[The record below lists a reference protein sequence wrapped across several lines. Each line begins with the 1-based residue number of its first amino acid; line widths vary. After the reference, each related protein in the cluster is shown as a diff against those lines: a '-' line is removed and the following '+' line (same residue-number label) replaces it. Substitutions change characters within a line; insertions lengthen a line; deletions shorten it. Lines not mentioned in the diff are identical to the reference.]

1 MNIYYLRFLGLFN
14 TITGSRYGGLVVIL
28 GVDLP
33 VGPVRVGIEA
43 AVRQGWDRW
52 LTGERGKHNKSAF
65 IGMDS
70 FGASAPAEELYVKF
84 GITSDGVIKA
94 VKDLL

>member
-1 MNIYYLRFLGLFN
+1 
-14 TITGSRYGGLVVIL
+14 
-28 GVDLP
+28 
-33 VGPVRVGIEA
+33 
-43 AVRQGWDRW
+43 

-70 FGASAPAEELYVKF
+70 FGASAPADELYVKF